1 MSQTVPAMA
10 SCNLSD
16 SELRY
21 RIVLG
26 SALLTPSAALRAAH
40 NTHHETHSESKGAG
54 EKPQNCTEGQ
64 EMPRREH
71 PVILSPQRMSLQ
83 ELCKMQTR
91 GALTCAAL
99 LRSGPA
105 AGPAVLAKI

>member
-1 MSQTVPAMA
+1 MA

-40 NTHHETHSESKGAG
+40 NTHHETHSEKARVL
-54 EKPQNCTEGQ
+54 EKSRRIARKAKKCQ
-64 EMPRREH
+64 EE
-71 PVILSPQRMSLQ
+71 
-83 ELCKMQTR
+83 KTR
-91 GALTCAAL
+91 
-99 LRSGPA
+99 SY
-105 AGPAVLAKI
+105 